1 MASEYMQ
8 QGTGLGNHGTIMQTS
23 LRLTESQLETATLHF
38 MDALKVASEVN
49 DSADDGVW
57 LWRIDLIAGDDTL

>member
-8 QGTGLGNHGTIMQTS
+8 QGTGLGNHGTFMQTS

-49 DSADDGVW
+49 DSADDGV
-57 LWRIDLIAGDDTL
+57 